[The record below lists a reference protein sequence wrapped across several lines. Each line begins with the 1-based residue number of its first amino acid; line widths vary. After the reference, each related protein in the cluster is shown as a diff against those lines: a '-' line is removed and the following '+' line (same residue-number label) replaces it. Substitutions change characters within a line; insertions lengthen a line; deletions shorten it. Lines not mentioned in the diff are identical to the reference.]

1 MCTSWKLACLGAVV
15 ALSCAAADAHA
26 QAQPAAEAG
35 KREARLVEVRNSFN
49 GPTGGIRV
57 VDASSGPVGSFRLAL
72 NTEFFIASDYFAPGD
87 ETHHFA
93 GNLSLTVT
101 PTEYLEVFASAEVTS
116 AWDNSNDPMLI
127 QRVADLYMGLKGFY
141 GVRPWVAVG
150 GDVSL
155 LFPGGVGDAK
165 STFRATSFGFR
176 GNLSFDLRDIER
188 REVPLLARFTAQY
201 WFDNTSNLTQGIED
215 QRYDALGRLVPRSEE
230 TAHLLTPFERYAF
243 GVNRTD
249 FVRLALGF
257 EAPLEARKV
266 GLHPLLEWQWDIPVN
281 RQSFPCPAMATP
293 TDDRCLANAGASA
306 FPMMLTLGLRILPPP
321 KGLAFT
327 VGADVG
333 LTGTSDFV
341 RELAPTAPYNI
352 ILGVGYAFDPRRDA
366 PAAPS
371 EPAAAIDEPLGQVR
385 GQVLDSE
392 SGAPIS
398 GVAVE
403 VVGREASPQIT
414 DAEGRFVTQAIVRD
428 ELVLELS
435 HPDYEP
441 AQCTA
446 SVPSDAECELVL
458 SDPSGT
464 LRVTLRDG
472 DGKPVSDVVV
482 SVRGPSAYRLTSDED
497 GVALV
502 EAIEPGAYTA
512 HVDDPAFFIVARDFD
527 VEPRQEA
534 DVRLRILRRPS
545 RARVVVKNS
554 EIILRRQ
561 IIFAT
566 GSEEILPSSEP
577 VLVEV
582 ADVLLRNPELEL
594 IEIQGHTDNSGN
606 PEVNM
611 QLSQHRAEA
620 VSQWLVDHGVDPERL
635 TAKGY
640 GQTRPIAPNITAY
653 HRARNR
659 RVQFKILRRADVT
672 AAAGP

>member
-1 MCTSWKLACLGAVV
+1 MCKTWKLACLGVIV
-15 ALSCAAADAHA
+15 ALSCAARVHA
-26 QAQPAAEAG
+26 QDESAPDAG
-35 KREARLVEVRNSFN
+35 AREARLIEVRNSFN
-49 GPTGGIRV
+49 GPTGGIRI
-57 VDASSGPVGSFRLAL
+57 VDALSGPVGSFRLAL

-93 GNLSLTVT
+93 GNLSLSVT

-150 GDVSL
+150 GDASL

-176 GNLSFDLRDIER
+176 GNLSFDLRNTER
-188 REVPLLARFTAQY
+188 REVPLLARFNVQY

-215 QRYDALGRLVPRSEE
+215 QRYDALGGLVPRPEE
-230 TAHLLTPFERYAF
+230 TGHLLTPFERYAF
-243 GVNRTD
+243 GMNRTD

-257 EAPLEARKV
+257 EAPLKARKV

-281 RQSFPCPAMATP
+281 RQSFACPAMASP
-293 TDDRCLANAGASA
+293 SDDRCLANAGASA
-306 FPMMLTLGLRILPPP
+306 FPMLLTLGLRVLPPP

-333 LTGTSDFV
+333 LTGTRDFV

-352 ILGVGYAFDPRRDA
+352 ILGVGYAFDPRRVA
-366 PAAPS
+366 PAP
-371 EPAAAIDEPLGQVR
+371 PAAATIEEPRGEVR
-385 GQVLDSE
+385 GQVLDSG
-392 SGAPIS
+392 SGAAIS
-398 GVAVE
+398 GVVVE
-403 VVGREASPQIT
+403 VLGQEASPQVT
-414 DAEGRFVTQAIVRD
+414 DAAGRFVTHGVVGD
-428 ELVLELS
+428 EIVLELS

-441 AQCTA
+441 AQCAAT
-446 SVPSDAECELVL
+446 VPSEPACELVL
-458 SDPSGT
+458 SDPRGA
-464 LRVTLRDG
+464 LRLTMLDG
-472 DGKPVSDVVV
+472 DGKPVPNVEV
-482 SVRGPSAYRLTSDED
+482 SVRGPSAYRLTTDDE

-512 HVDDPAFFIVARDFD
+512 HVDDPAFLIAARDFD
-527 VEPRQEA
+527 VEPREET
-534 DVRLRILRRPS
+534 DVELRILRKPT
-545 RARVVVKNS
+545 RARVVVRNS

-577 VLVEV
+577 VLLEV
-582 ADVLLRNPELEL
+582 ADVILRNPELEL
-594 IEIQGHTDNSGN
+594 IEIQGHTDNSGSV
-606 PEVNM
+606 EVNM

-620 VSQWLVDHGVDPERL
+620 VSQWLVDHGVDPGRL

-640 GQTRPIAPNITAY
+640 GPTRPIAPNITAY

-659 RVQFKILRRADVT
+659 RVQFKILRRANVT